1 VTIVNL
7 TKWVLCGTLVTS
19 LFAAEGCRRRNRDDD
34 NNNSTNNGPANNGPV
49 ANNPPPQQPGIP
61 PQQPGIPPQQP
72 GYPQQQPGIPPQQP
86 GIPQQQPG
94 IPPQVGQEPG
104 MQQPG
109 IPPQPGQEP
118 GMQQPGIPPQPGV
131 GGDYIQAQMQMR
143 QQQFAQGM
151 AAVLPLSRGTLQ
163 EHGTQSY
170 AVQMTPGQCYKI
182 IGVGGPGVI
191 DLDLKLYDPSNQVID
206 EDVATDNYPVIG
218 LRQDHPLCPQTAG
231 QYRLEVVMYQGQGDF
246 GVQVFGR

>member
-1 VTIVNL
+1 M
-7 TKWVLCGTLVTS
+7 
-19 LFAAEGCRRRNRDDD
+19 
-34 NNNSTNNGPANNGPV
+34 
-49 ANNPPPQQPGIP
+49 QQPGME
-61 PQQPGIPPQQP
+61 QPGGQQ
-72 GYPQQQPGIPPQQP
+72 
-86 GIPQQQPG
+86 
-94 IPPQVGQEPG
+94 PG

-109 IPPQPGQEP
+109 G
-118 GMQQPGIPPQPGV
+118 QQPGMAQPG
-131 GGDYIQAQMQMR
+131 GQGDYIQAQMQMR

-151 AAVLPLSRGTLQ
+151 NPVLPLSRGTLQ

-191 DLDLKLYDPSNQVID
+191 DLDLKIYDPSNQMID

-231 QYRLEVVMYQGQGDF
+231 QYRLEVIMYQGQGDF

>member
-1 VTIVNL
+1 MNV
-7 TKWVLCGTLVTS
+7 TKWMLGCALVTS

-34 NNNSTNNGPANNGPV
+34 NSGNNNANTAPTNSAPAV
-49 ANNPPPQQPGIP
+49 QQ
-61 PQQPGIPPQQP
+61 
-72 GYPQQQPGIPPQQP
+72 
-86 GIPQQQPG
+86 
-94 IPPQVGQEPG
+94 PG

-109 IPPQPGQEP
+109 
-118 GMQQPGIPPQPGV
+118 MQQPG

-151 AAVLPLSRGTLQ
+151 NAVLPLSRGTLA

-182 IGVGGPGVI
+182 IGVGGSGVI
-191 DLDLKLYDPSNQVID
+191 DLDLKLYDPNNQEID
-206 EDVATDNYPVIG
+206 QDVATDNYPVIG

-231 QYRLEVVMYQGQGDF
+231 QYRLEVIMYQGAGDF